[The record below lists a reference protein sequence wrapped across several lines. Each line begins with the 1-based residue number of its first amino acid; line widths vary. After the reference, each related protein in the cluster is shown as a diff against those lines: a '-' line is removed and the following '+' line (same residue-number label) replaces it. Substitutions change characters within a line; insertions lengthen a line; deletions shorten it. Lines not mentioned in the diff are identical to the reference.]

1 MHDSYTPMESPIPG
15 ERQVFSR
22 PSEQDTPSGYVHTS
36 YSNGVLPPLPEFP
49 AYSEVQSG
57 MSNPLYGEE
66 SAADQAD
73 EPEHADMMSSHG
85 YGQSYAAPLSVEHIP
100 EQYGDEQPSVY
111 SQPLATDYSA
121 GADSQGGIGHPDQHA
136 AYISHSGNAYSHQDH
151 SEDQTT
157 GMDHG
162 TIAAYSQPTPSMLAV
177 PSHSSES
184 FSGHANQL
192 SKSDSLSQ
200 QGVIAEQPHSWSRSA
215 RSSAEQAGRASHS
228 ARSTREVLSP
238 SPVTPGGTDSVHSF
252 EPPSQPISTPAY
264 PLASRSQAGAASQS
278 GRPQSTSSVQPVSR
292 PTTSRQ
298 SPSHP
303 VQHMQPASAYA
314 TYQEEEDYQEPAAA
328 GGHPG
333 SRGGGY
339 HQQEEDYRQQYAVQ
353 ASRPGSAQTRR
364 RGHSRGPPSRPYSP
378 TPGALC
384 ICCSSQ

>member
-1 MHDSYTPMESPIPG
+1 MDSPIPG

-22 PSEQDTPSGYVHTS
+22 PSEQDTLSGYGHTS

-73 EPEHADMMSSHG
+73 EPEHADMMSSHR
-85 YGQSYAAPLSVEHIP
+85 YGQSYAAPVSVEYVP
-100 EQYGDEQPSVY
+100 EQYDDEQPTVY
-111 SQPLATDYSA
+111 SQPSATDYST
-121 GADSQGGIGHPDQHA
+121 GADSQGGISHPDQHA
-136 AYISHSGNAYSHQDH
+136 AYISHDGNAYSHQGH
-151 SEDQTT
+151 SAEHATD
-157 GMDHG
+157 MDHVTVAG
-162 TIAAYSQPTPSMLAV
+162 YSQPTPGMLAV
-177 PSHSSES
+177 PSPSSES
-184 FSGHANQL
+184 YPRHANQL

-215 RSSAEQAGRASHS
+215 RSTAEQPGRVSHS

-264 PLASRSQAGAASQS
+264 PPASRSQAGAASQS
-278 GRPQSTSSVQPVSR
+278 GRPLSTSSVQPVSR
-292 PTTSRQ
+292 PTTSHQ
-298 SPSHP
+298 IPNHP

-314 TYQEEEDYQEPAAA
+314 TYQEEEDYQEPTAAS
-328 GGHPG
+328 GYPG

-364 RGHSRGPPSRPYSP
+364 RVHSRGPPSRPYSP
-378 TPGALC
+378 TPGATC
-384 ICCSSQ
+384 ICC